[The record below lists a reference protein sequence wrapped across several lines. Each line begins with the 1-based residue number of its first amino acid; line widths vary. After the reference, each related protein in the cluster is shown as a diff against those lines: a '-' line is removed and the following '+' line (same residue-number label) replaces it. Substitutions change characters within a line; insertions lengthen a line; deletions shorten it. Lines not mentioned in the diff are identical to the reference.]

1 MPEKRRRQRAILR
14 IVRGHAVSNQEE
26 LVELLEKVAEISATQ
41 ASVSRDVREL
51 GLVKVDGRYVQAQRL
66 APASADG
73 EPNPI
78 HELITRF
85 EPIGANLVI
94 VHTRVGAAG
103 AVAAELDARLGEDVA
118 GTIAG
123 DDTIFIAVRSRAVQG
138 RVIAGLRA
146 LTPELLPQ

>member
-1 MPEKRRRQRAILR
+1 VPEKRRRQRAILR

-26 LVELLEKVAEISATQ
+26 LVALLEKHAGISATQ

-66 APASADG
+66 ASASADG

-78 HELITRF
+78 HELITGS

-94 VHTRVGAAG
+94 VHTRVGAAS
-103 AVAAELDARLGEDVA
+103 AVAAELDARLGEDAA

-138 RVIAGLRA
+138 RVVASLRA
-146 LTPELLPQ
+146 LTPELLPH